1 MKHLETGTK
10 RFSGPCQG
18 TQFDHQVFVS
28 EEGVRGA
35 AKVAARLS
43 VSMATS
49 EDGARGLQPR
59 DAGASGNRKR
69 PENRASPGARRRVQP
84 WPRLDSHRQTH
95 VCPTG
100 PGGNRFALLEATAF
114 AVGDLLRQQQEVDTD
129 RRTGA
134 KRRGEWMDDQR
145 DRRVEGWPQGSLR
158 SSHLNEP

>member
-1 MKHLETGTK
+1 MRQGQ
-10 RFSGPCQG
+10 RGFPGPCQG
-18 TQFDHQVFVS
+18 TQFDHQALVS

-43 VSMATS
+43 VSMATP
-49 EDGARGLQPR
+49 EDGGRGLQPR

-100 PGGNRFALLEATAF
+100 PGDNRFALFEATAF

-129 RRTGA
+129 RSTGA
-134 KRRGEWMDDQR
+134 KWRGEWTDDQR
-145 DRRVEGWPQGSLR
+145 DRHVEGWPQGSLH
-158 SSHLNEP
+158 SSHVNEP